1 MIAKIYFKTII
12 IYLVLVS
19 FFATSYYVEAQSW
32 PNCAW
37 GCNAK
42 DVIILNVYAGDING
56 NDLGLCNPSTGY
68 NVYLWTIIDG
78 AGVVRGQPYVLF
90 DIYINGIKQNINIVE
105 SCICK
110 SPLAAGERCG
120 ALYPGTNRYNVPLP
134 SSLYPLGYIHLT
146 CQDQLELRNVII
158 TWTTGKD
165 DTCTNPA
172 LNCANHNSAQC
183 NGPRTIVVN
192 PHPPGSITVE
202 KVTFPTGSIDSFNF
216 LGTGFPTVCSLNSFT
231 LTGGNSIYC
240 SNLPANNDYIIQ
252 ESALPSGWDLTN
264 IAIVGTTN
272 SIISYSSDGLG
283 YHSVYIQGD
292 RYAKVRLASSESA
305 KIIFTDKKRGQI
317 IVDKVTSPSGDAQ
330 AFSFTPSYGPAFT
343 LTDTQAPQNSGLLPQ
358 GTYTVFETVP
368 SGWDLASIVPVIVGS
383 GGSTFAYSND
393 GTNWHSPYQAG
404 DRFIQINLMP
414 GDAITLTFT
423 NTLACSIEVTKTG
436 MISDELDDQCR
447 LLINYTI
454 VVQNLN
460 DNDLEEVYL
469 EDSLLWPTPYIIP
482 ELHGLGSVTVK
493 ANYSITYDDILNEH
507 TIYNI
512 VHAYILDL
520 NGQRLCL
527 VSSSANV
534 PITLGI
540 IEDVLK
546 SKENRLNSE
555 LLTFASNFPD
565 TGELEDLE
573 SLVRCES
580 TNLELFAS
588 ILEVRWEGLSPS
600 DQIKFLASY
609 EDLLRR
615 HAFNLI
621 MFDHILQESVDG
633 LDGKRPQFLAS
644 FEDLLKRQAKVC
656 KLFEKLE
663 KYLSL
668 NDNEIYEVNHI
679 RMTGSEWKREFL
691 FSFENILRLK
701 DNPLSNFGDMLKGT
715 TWSFETKSMMV
726 IEDE

>member
-1 MIAKIYFKTII
+1 MALKIRFKTII
-12 IYLVLVS
+12 ILLAFVS
-19 FFATSYYVEAQSW
+19 FFATSSDVEGQSW
-32 PNCAW
+32 PDCAW

-42 DVIILNVYAGDING
+42 DVTILNVYAGDING

-78 AGVVRGQPYVLF
+78 AGVVRGQPYVLY
-90 DIYINGIKQNINIVE
+90 DIYINSIKQNVNTIQ

-110 SPLAAGERCG
+110 SPLATGERCG
-120 ALYPGTNRYNVPLP
+120 ALYPGSNRYALPLP

-158 TWTTGKD
+158 TWTTGKND
-165 DTCTNPA
+165 NCTNPT

-183 NGPRTIVVN
+183 DGQRTIVVN

-202 KVTFPTGSIDSFNF
+202 KVTSPTGSIDSFNF
-216 LGTGFPTVCSLNSFT
+216 LGTGPFPTGCSLNSFT

-252 ESALPSGWDLTN
+252 ESALPSEWDLTN
-264 IAIVGTTN
+264 ISIVGTTD
-272 SIISYSSDGLG
+272 SIATYSSDGLS

-292 RYAKVRLASSESA
+292 RYAKIHLAPSESA
-305 KIIFTDKKRGQI
+305 TIIFTDKKRGHI
-317 IVDKVTSPSGDAQ
+317 IVDKVTNPSGDAQ
-330 AFSFTPSYGPAFT
+330 AFSFTPSYGSAFT
-343 LTDTQAPQNSGLLPQ
+343 LTDAQAPQNSGPLSQ
-358 GTYTVFETVP
+358 GTYTVFETLP
-368 SGWDLASIVPVIVGS
+368 SGWDLASIAPAIVGS

-393 GTNWHSPYQAG
+393 GTNWHSPYQAE
-404 DRFIQINLMP
+404 DRYIQINLMP
-414 GDAITLTFT
+414 GDVITVTFT
-423 NTLACSIEVTKTG
+423 NKLACSIEITKTG
-436 MISDELDDQCR
+436 MISDELDDQC
-447 LLINYTI
+447 LLQINYTI

-482 ELHGLGSVTVK
+482 ELPGLGRVTVE
-493 ANYSITYDDILNEH
+493 ANYSITYADILHEH

-512 VHAYILDL
+512 VEAYTLDPY
-520 NGQRLCL
+520 GQKLCL
-527 VSSSANV
+527 VSSSENV
-534 PITLGI
+534 PITLDI

-546 SKENRLNSE
+546 RKENRLNSE
-555 LLTFASNFPD
+555 FLTFATNLPD
-565 TGELEDLE
+565 TSELEDLE

-580 TNLELFAS
+580 TNLEFFAS
-588 ILEVRWEGLSPS
+588 ILEVRWEELSPS
-600 DQIKFLASY
+600 NEIKFLASY

-621 MFDHILQESVDG
+621 KFDHILQESLDG

-644 FEDLLKRQAKVC
+644 FEDLLKRQARVC

-663 KYLSL
+663 RDLSL
-668 NDNEIYEVNHI
+668 NDNEIYEVNQI

-691 FSFENILRLK
+691 ASFENILRLK
-701 DNPLSNFGDMLKGT
+701 DNPLSNFDDMLKGT
-715 TWSFETKSMMV
+715 TWPLLRPEAGW
-726 IEDE
+726 